1 MQRLPQS
8 RTFTSVTLLYNL
20 KLLQRLFFGSYS
32 LLSWLLPAFFSWL
45 LQPGSYSLFSWLLQ
59 PGSYSLFSWLLQPV
73 LLQLVR
79 LLQPDFK
86 ALTARLLQPLK
97 LLQLLA
103 LLQRLFWSV
112 LPPSPHTHL
121 AINLLKKTLPH
132 LKRKFKHI
140 DMFFVISF
148 VSLRCHIKNHNIL
161 KKIKATMLICVPL

>member
-1 MQRLPQS
+1 MAL
-8 RTFTSVTLLYNL
+8 TA
-20 KLLQRLFFGSYS
+20 KLLQPFFMA
-32 LLSWLLPAFFSWL
+32 LTARL
-45 LQPGSYSLFSWLLQ
+45 LQPFFMALTAKLLQ

-112 LPPSPHTHL
+112 LPPSPHTNL

-148 VSLRCHIKNHNIL
+148 VSLRCHIMNHNIL
-161 KKIKATMLICVPL
+161 SYAKEYKSRLPKTGWKKPMLICVPL

>member
-1 MQRLPQS
+1 MALTTR
-8 RTFTSVTLLYNL
+8 
-20 KLLQRLFFGSYS
+20 
-32 LLSWLLPAFFSWL
+32 L
-45 LQPGSYSLFSWLLQ
+45 LQPFFMALTARLLQPFFMALTARLLQ

-112 LPPSPHTHL
+112 LPPSPHTNL
-121 AINLLKKTLPH
+121 AINLLKKP
-132 LKRKFKHI
+132 
-140 DMFFVISF
+140 
-148 VSLRCHIKNHNIL
+148 CHICKENSNKLTCFLLSVLCLWGVTSRTITFCHMLKNTNQDCQKQAEKNQCWFAYHF
-161 KKIKATMLICVPL
+161 KED